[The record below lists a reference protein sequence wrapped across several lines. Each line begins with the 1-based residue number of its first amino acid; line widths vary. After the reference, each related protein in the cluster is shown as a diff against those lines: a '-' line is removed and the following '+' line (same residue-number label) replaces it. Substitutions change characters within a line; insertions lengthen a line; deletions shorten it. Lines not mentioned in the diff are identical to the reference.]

1 MTQVEILTDRKPPD
15 NSAVSYVAYLISLPE
30 NGGNPSMNAILAWLR
45 RQLADPQIVALSLIV
60 ILLAIS
66 IWLFGQMLAPLLA
79 SLVIA
84 YLLDNLALRMHARG
98 LPRMLAVM
106 LVFMLFLAILWA
118 CFFWLLPLL
127 TRQMAQLFQQVPFMV
142 AEVQKALLQLPEKY
156 PAMVSEQQVREVFAG
171 FNSELVRFGQR
182 LLSFSVA
189 SLMTL
194 ITILIYLVL
203 VPILVFFLLKDKEL
217 LIGWMA
223 GFLPKDR
230 RLTHEVWVEVDQQ
243 IGNYVQ
249 GKFVEILIVSIVAWM
264 AFRFLGL
271 QYAVLLAAVTGLSVV
286 IPYVGATVVALPVAL
301 VAFFQFGLAPPFYW
315 VMLAYAVIQFL
326 DGNLLVPVLFSEV
339 VNLHPVAII
348 AAILFFGGLWG
359 FWGIFFAIPLATVIQ
374 AILRAW
380 PREHLLHP
388 PPEEPSPGT

>member
-1 MTQVEILTDRKPPD
+1 
-15 NSAVSYVAYLISLPE
+15 
-30 NGGNPSMNAILAWLR
+30 MNAILAWLR

-60 ILLAIS
+60 LLLAVS
-66 IWLFGQMLAPLLA
+66 VWMFGQMLAPLLA

-84 YLLDNLALRMHARG
+84 YLLNSIAARLRERG
-98 LPRMLAVM
+98 LPHIWAVL
-106 LVFMLFLAILWA
+106 LVFLLFLAILWV

-142 AEVQKALLQLPEKY
+142 AEVQQALLRLPHKY
-156 PAMVSEQQVREVFAG
+156 PAFVSEEQIREVFAG
-171 FNSELVRFGQR
+171 FNSELIRFGQR

-194 ITILIYLVL
+194 ITILVYLVL
-203 VPILVFFLLKDKEL
+203 VPILVFFLLKDKDL
-217 LIGWMA
+217 LMSWIA
-223 GFLPKDR
+223 SFLPRDR
-230 RLTHEVWVEVDQQ
+230 RLTQEVWSEVDRQ

-249 GKFVEILIVSIVAWM
+249 GKFVEILIVGIVAWI
-264 AFRFLGL
+264 AFRFFGL
-271 QYAVLLAAVTGLSVV
+271 QYAVLLAALTGVSVV
-286 IPYVGATVVALPVAL
+286 IPYVGATVVTLPVAL
-301 VAFFQFGLAPPFYW
+301 VAYFQFDLTAQFYY
-315 VMLAYAVIQFL
+315 VMIAYAVIQFL

-359 FWGIFFAIPLATVIQ
+359 FWGVFFAIPLATVIQ

-380 PREHLLHP
+380 PRDTNAAVTSQERP
-388 PPEEPSPGT
+388 A

>member
-1 MTQVEILTDRKPPD
+1 VPCD
-15 NSAVSYVAYLISLPE
+15 LISLPE
-30 NGGNPSMNAILAWLR
+30 TNRDPSMNAILAWLR
-45 RQLADPQIVALSLIV
+45 RQLADPQIVALALIV
-60 ILLAIS
+60 LVLALS
-66 IWLFGQMLAPLLA
+66 VWLFGQMLAPLLA

-84 YLLDNLALRMHARG
+84 YLLNSIATQLRNRGVPHLASVL
-98 LPRMLAVM
+98 
-106 LVFMLFLAILWA
+106 LVFTLFLAVLWA

-142 AEVQKALLQLPEKY
+142 AEVQQALLRLPERH
-156 PAMVSEQQVREVFAG
+156 PAFVSEQQIREVFAG
-171 FNSELVRFGQR
+171 FNSELIRFGQR

-217 LIGWMA
+217 LIQWMA

-230 RLTHEVWVEVDQQ
+230 HLTHEVWVEVDRQ

-249 GKFVEILIVSIVAWM
+249 GKFVEILIVGVVAWI
-264 AFRFLGL
+264 AFRFFGL
-271 QYAVLLAAVTGLSVV
+271 QYAVLLAALTGISVL
-286 IPYVGATVVALPVAL
+286 IPYVGATVVTLPVAL
-301 VAFFQFGLAPPFYW
+301 VAYFQFGLTPPFYY

-348 AAILFFGGLWG
+348 AAILLFGGLWG
-359 FWGIFFAIPLATVIQ
+359 FWGVFFAIPLATVIQ

-380 PREHLLHP
+380 PREGKP
-388 PPEEPSPGT
+388 PAAGKSQEGA